1 MYRKSDFMSM
11 KIQHIVS
18 FLLIAMAVACRNGK
32 QTETYPVFPE
42 EPSRTAYEGFTWEK
56 ISGAGIQLWAQ
67 RNPNIHIVL
76 DEGSQCAFVE
86 RGGEQPSRWM
96 VIKVFTL
103 KDKNIDDVLRQL
115 QQSPEWD
122 MSQTC
127 AFEEGKSNRKGV
139 KRYNL
144 VPTGDYAKKIQELS
158 SQEPIPTTCNG
169 WGMGNSGIRYFE
181 IHDSHPDKA
190 IFLEI
195 GQDAPLFDEQSIILT
210 ED

>member
-76 DEGSQCAFVE
+76 DEGS
-86 RGGEQPSRWM
+86 
-96 VIKVFTL
+96 IKGQENICRLGSGKITV
-103 KDKNIDDVLRQL
+103 KNLTKGTVSTFMIVGSSEA
-115 QQSPEWD
+115 SPL
-122 MSQTC
+122 
-127 AFEEGKSNRKGV
+127 EGKISNSCPVALAILGHRVGDIVEV
-139 KRYNL
+139 KAKIPYQL
-144 VPTGDYAKKIQELS
+144 VIEKIE
-158 SQEPIPTTCNG
+158 N
-169 WGMGNSGIRYFE
+169 
-181 IHDSHPDKA
+181 
-190 IFLEI
+190 
-195 GQDAPLFDEQSIILT
+195 
-210 ED
+210 

>member
-1 MYRKSDFMSM
+1 M

-32 QTETYPVFPE
+32 QTETYPLFPE

-56 ISGAGIQLWAQ
+56 VSGAGIQLWAQ

-76 DEGSQCAFVE
+76 DDNSQSAFVE

-122 MSQTC
+122 TTQTC

-139 KRYNL
+139 KRYDL
-144 VPTGDYAKKIQELS
+144 VPTGDYAKKIQDLS
-158 SQEPIPTTCNG
+158 SQEPIPSTCNG

-181 IHDSHPDKA
+181 IHDNYPDKA

-195 GQDAPLFDEQSIILT
+195 GQEAPLFDEQSIVLT
-210 ED
+210 EN

>member
-1 MYRKSDFMSM
+1 
-11 KIQHIVS
+11 
-18 FLLIAMAVACRNGK
+18 
-32 QTETYPVFPE
+32 
-42 EPSRTAYEGFTWEK
+42 
-56 ISGAGIQLWAQ
+56 
-67 RNPNIHIVL
+67 
-76 DEGSQCAFVE
+76 
-86 RGGEQPSRWM
+86 
-96 VIKVFTL
+96 
-103 KDKNIDDVLRQL
+103 
-115 QQSPEWD
+115 

-139 KRYNL
+139 KRYSL